1 MECKL
6 KLENIYQ
13 MKLNWI
19 STRSKCSGYKHW
31 GKLKKKKKQK
41 RSTIQSQI

>member
-1 MECKL
+1 
-6 KLENIYQ
+6 

-31 GKLKKKKKQK
+31 GKLKKKKSKNAAQFK
-41 RSTIQSQI
+41 AKFEL